1 MTRHKRNK
9 GKKKPAPK
17 PPVKRRCVIDEAIGE
32 TRAAI
37 YEGKALVELYTQRW
51 SDEARPQ
58 IGDIYVGRITE
69 ISKDL
74 GAAFIDLGTEQN
86 GFLRFTMA
94 EGAPRFK
101 QGQYL
106 RLSVTGERDDG
117 KSVIVKYISVQT
129 GIDKPFRES
138 RLSLKE
144 RMLKRFKD
152 DLTFEDGLV
161 NILDEACEREVA
173 LKGGGSISIERTR
186 AMWVIDIDRGN
197 NASGYEAGL
206 AACKLIAKTVRIR
219 GIGGLIAID
228 FPNLRQ
234 RAQRD
239 DIYAALEAAFEADPH
254 QIKIAPLSRFGVIE
268 MTRSQGGQG
277 LDAVMNNRAGQA
289 TMETR
294 GLYAIR
300 QLLSHALK
308 AGGAQLTLE
317 APSGVY
323 DWLERDAIGW
333 KAAMQDKIGARFT
346 LKRARAIA
354 IVEDR

>member
-1 MTRHKRNK
+1 MTRPKKHK
-9 GKKKPAPK
+9 GKKAPTKVKPI
-17 PPVKRRCVIDEAIGE
+17 KRRCVIDEAVGE

-74 GAAFIDLGTEQN
+74 GAAFLDLGAEQN

-94 EGAPRFK
+94 EGAPRFQ

-106 RLSVTGERDDG
+106 RVSVTGERDDG
-117 KSVIVKYISVQT
+117 KSVIVKYISIQT
-129 GIDKPFRES
+129 DISKPFRES
-138 RLSLKE
+138 RLSLRE
-144 RMLKRFKD
+144 RMIKRFKD
-152 DLTFEDGLV
+152 DISFEEGTV
-161 NILDEACEREVA
+161 NILDEACERDVA
-173 LKGGGSISIERTR
+173 IKGGGSISIESTR

-197 NASGYEAGL
+197 QKSGFEAGL
-206 AACKLIAKTVRIR
+206 AACELIAKTVRLR

-239 DIYAALEAAFEADPH
+239 QIHAALETAFELDPH

-289 TMETR
+289 TLETR

-323 DWLERDAIGW
+323 DWLERDSIGW
-333 KAAMQDKIGARFT
+333 KAAVENKIGARFK